1 MTQELVI
8 DCTCVE
14 TGECTCDEMFCDCDC
29 ECVDCDVE
37 SVSDMCACGGNCWM
51 QFYCWGNIL
60 KLDMFNYEYSS
71 VLLWV
76 I

>member
-14 TGECTCDEMFCDCDC
+14 TGECTCNEMFCDCDC

-37 SVSDMCACGGNCWM
+37 HVPDMCGCGGNCSC
-51 QFYCWGNIL
+51 QDNNF
-60 KLDMFNYEYSS
+60 EYRD
-71 VLLWV
+71 
-76 I
+76 

>member
-14 TGECTCDEMFCDCDC
+14 TGECTCDEMVCDCDCDC

-37 SVSDMCACGGNCWM
+37 FESDMCACGGNCWM
-51 QFYCWGNIL
+51 QFY
-60 KLDMFNYEYSS
+60 
-71 VLLWV
+71 
-76 I
+76 